1 MDRSETPY
9 RRVGSGEP
17 VLLIHPFALSHH
29 VWHATADLLSAD
41 HDVLAASMPGHWCG
55 ERIRAREVSVA
66 AYADGL
72 ERVLD
77 GVGWET
83 CHVVGNSLGGWLAFE
98 LERRGRARSVTAIAP
113 AGGWANPSWD
123 ELRLGAIFL
132 GLAPLIG
139 LGRVLGDPATRIP
152 LVRRQSLR
160 LLSRDV
166 DAVSERDFRTVVRA
180 ATHCSAYLPTEWM
193 GLRDGGIRGLGAVQA
208 PTRLVLCEH
217 DVLLPVDRYARRFL
231 DELPS
236 WARRTVLPGVGH
248 VPMLEDP
255 QLVADT
261 IREHV
266 GEVVAGKS
274 RGHVR

>member
-1 MDRSETPY
+1 MDSSGTPY
-9 RRVGSGEP
+9 RRVGSGDP

-29 VWHATADLLSAD
+29 VWHATADLLAAEY
-41 HDVLAASMPGHWCG
+41 DVLAASLPGHWCG
-55 ERIRAREVSVA
+55 ERIRARDVSIGSF
-66 AYADGL
+66 ADGL

-77 GVGWET
+77 GLGWDT
-83 CHVVGNSLGGWLAFE
+83 CHLVGNSLGGWLAFE

-113 AGGWANPSWD
+113 AGGWVNPSCD

-139 LGRVLGDPATRIP
+139 LGRVLGDAAARIP

-166 DAVSERDFRTVVRA
+166 EAVSERDFRTVVRA

-193 GLRDGGIRGLGAVQA
+193 GLRDGGIRGLGAVRA
-208 PTRLVLCEH
+208 PTRLVLCDH
-217 DVLLPVDRYARRFL
+217 DVLLPVERYARRFL
-231 DELPS
+231 DELPPAVTS
-236 WARRTVLPGVGH
+236 TVLPGVGH

-255 QLVADT
+255 VLVADV
-261 IREHV
+261 IRWHV
-266 GEVVAGKS
+266 EQVRAGRAIDQS
-274 RGHVR
+274 R